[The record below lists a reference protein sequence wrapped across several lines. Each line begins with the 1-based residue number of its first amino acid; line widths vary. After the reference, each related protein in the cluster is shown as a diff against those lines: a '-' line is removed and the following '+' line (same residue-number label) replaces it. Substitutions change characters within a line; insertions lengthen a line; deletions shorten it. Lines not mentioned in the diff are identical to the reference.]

1 MVEAELRVSATALV
15 AALRERGLTLAAA
28 ESWTGGWFAKSVVD
42 VPGASEVFFGGVISY
57 VNKIKEQ
64 VLGVPRALLDQYTAV
79 SAPVAEA
86 MATGARRLTG
96 ADIAVSVT
104 GLAGPGGGT
113 PEKPVG
119 TVFIGLSTPKE
130 TRAIALRLS
139 GSRSRIR
146 PLAMKHA
153 INALRLAALEE

>member
-28 ESWTGGWFAKSVVD
+28 ESCTGGWFAKSVVD
-42 VPGASEVFFGGVISY
+42 VPGASEVFLGGVVSY
-57 VNKIKEQ
+57 VNRIKEQ

-86 MATGARRLTG
+86 MAIGAQKLTG

-113 PEKPVG
+113 AEIPVG
-119 TVFIGLSTPKE
+119 RVYIGLCDKGGSTVIP
-130 TRAIALRLS
+130 LDLS
-139 GSRSRIR
+139 GTRDEVRAQAVLCMIKEITKRSI
-146 PLAMKHA
+146 
-153 INALRLAALEE
+153 

>member
-1 MVEAELRVSATALV
+1 MVEAEIRASATALV

-28 ESWTGGWFAKSVVD
+28 ESCTGGWFAKSVVD
-42 VPGASEVFFGGVISY
+42 VPGASEVFFGGVVSY

-64 VLGVPRALLDQYTAV
+64 VLGVSRALLDQYTAV

-113 PEKPVG
+113 AEIPVG
-119 TVFIGLSTPKE
+119 RVYIGLCDKKGSTVIP
-130 TRAIALRLS
+130 LDLS
-139 GSRSRIR
+139 GTRDEVRAQAVLCMMNEITKR
-146 PLAMKHA
+146 Y
-153 INALRLAALEE
+153 I

>member
-1 MVEAELRVSATALV
+1 MVEAEIRASATALI

-28 ESWTGGWFAKSVVD
+28 ESCTGGWFAKSVVD
-42 VPGASEVFFGGVISY
+42 VPGASEVFFGGVVSY

-64 VLGVPRALLDQYTAV
+64 VLGVSRALLDQYTAG

-113 PEKPVG
+113 AEIPVG
-119 TVFIGLSTPKE
+119 RVYIGLCDKKGSTVIP
-130 TRAIALRLS
+130 LDLS
-139 GSRSRIR
+139 GTRDEVRAQAVLCMMNEITKR
-146 PLAMKHA
+146 Y
-153 INALRLAALEE
+153 I

>member
-28 ESWTGGWFAKSVVD
+28 ESCTGGWFAKSVVD
-42 VPGASEVFFGGVISY
+42 VPGASEVFLGGVVSY
-57 VNKIKEQ
+57 VNRIKEQ

-86 MATGARRLTG
+86 MAIGVQKLTG

-113 PEKPVG
+113 AEIPVG
-119 TVFIGLSTPKE
+119 RVYIGLCDKGGSTVIP
-130 TRAIALRLS
+130 LDLS
-139 GSRSRIR
+139 GTRDEVRAQAVLCMIKEITKRSI
-146 PLAMKHA
+146 
-153 INALRLAALEE
+153 

>member
-1 MVEAELRVSATALV
+1 MVEAEIRTSATALV

-28 ESWTGGWFAKSVVD
+28 ESCTGGWFAKSVVD
-42 VPGASEVFFGGVISY
+42 VPGASEVFFGGVVSY

-64 VLGVPRALLDQYTAV
+64 VLGVSRALLDQYTAV

-113 PEKPVG
+113 AEIPVG
-119 TVFIGLSTPKE
+119 RVYIGLCDKKGSTVIP
-130 TRAIALRLS
+130 LDLS
-139 GSRSRIR
+139 GTRDEVRAQAVLCMMNEITKR
-146 PLAMKHA
+146 Y
-153 INALRLAALEE
+153 I

>member
-1 MVEAELRVSATALV
+1 MVEAEIRASATALI

-28 ESWTGGWFAKSVVD
+28 ESCTGGWFAKSVVD
-42 VPGASEVFFGGVISY
+42 VPGASEVFFGGVVSY

-64 VLGVPRALLDQYTAV
+64 VLGVSRALLDQYTAV

-113 PEKPVG
+113 AEIPVG
-119 TVFIGLSTPKE
+119 RVYIGLCDKKGSTVIP
-130 TRAIALRLS
+130 LDLS
-139 GSRSRIR
+139 GTRDEVRAQAVLCMMNEITKR
-146 PLAMKHA
+146 Y
-153 INALRLAALEE
+153 I

>member
-28 ESWTGGWFAKSVVD
+28 ESCTGGWFAKSVVD
-42 VPGASEVFFGGVISY
+42 VPGASEVFLGGVVSY
-57 VNKIKEQ
+57 VNRIKEQ

-86 MATGARRLTG
+86 MAIGAQKLTG

-113 PEKPVG
+113 AEIPVG
-119 TVFIGLSTPKE
+119 RVYIGLCDKGGSMVIP
-130 TRAIALRLS
+130 LDLS
-139 GSRSRIR
+139 GTRDEVRAQAVLCMIKEITKRSI
-146 PLAMKHA
+146 
-153 INALRLAALEE
+153 

>member
-28 ESWTGGWFAKSVVD
+28 ESCTGGWFAKSVVD
-42 VPGASEVFFGGVISY
+42 VPGASEVFLGGVVSY
-57 VNKIKEQ
+57 VNRIKEQ

-86 MATGARRLTG
+86 MAIGAQKLTG

-113 PEKPVG
+113 AEIPVG
-119 TVFIGLSTPKE
+119 RVYIGLCDKGGSTVIP
-130 TRAIALRLS
+130 LDLS
-139 GSRSRIR
+139 GTRDEVRAQAVLR
-146 PLAMKHA
+146 MMKE
-153 INALRLAALEE
+153 ITKRYI

>member
-28 ESWTGGWFAKSVVD
+28 ESCTGGWFAKSVVD
-42 VPGASEVFFGGVISY
+42 VPGASEVFLGGVVSY
-57 VNKIKEQ
+57 VNRIKEQ

-86 MATGARRLTG
+86 MAIGAQKLTG

-113 PEKPVG
+113 AEIPVG
-119 TVFIGLSTPKE
+119 RVYIGLCDKKGSTVIP
-130 TRAIALRLS
+130 LDLS
-139 GSRSRIR
+139 GTRDEVRAQAVLCMMNEITKR
-146 PLAMKHA
+146 Y
-153 INALRLAALEE
+153 I

>member
-28 ESWTGGWFAKSVVD
+28 ESCTGGWFAKSVVD
-42 VPGASEVFFGGVISY
+42 VPGASEVFLGGVVSY
-57 VNKIKEQ
+57 VNRIKEQ

-86 MATGARRLTG
+86 MAIGAQKLTG

-113 PEKPVG
+113 AEIPVG
-119 TVFIGLSTPKE
+119 RVYIGLCDKKGSTVIP
-130 TRAIALRLS
+130 LDLS
-139 GSRSRIR
+139 GTRDEGRAQAVLCMINEITKRSI
-146 PLAMKHA
+146 
-153 INALRLAALEE
+153 